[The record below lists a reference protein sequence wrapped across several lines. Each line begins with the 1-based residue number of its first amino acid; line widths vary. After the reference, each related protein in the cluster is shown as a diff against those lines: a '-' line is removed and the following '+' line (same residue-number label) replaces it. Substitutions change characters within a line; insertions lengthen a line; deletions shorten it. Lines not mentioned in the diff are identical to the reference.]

1 MAPVEAVVAPQPVKA
16 PEAEPPPAAPVA
28 AVLDADR
35 LQAALAL
42 VPAPD
47 HRAGLEAFYASTA
60 YRTVFTT
67 GSGLTPAG
75 ERVAAALRGVG
86 AEALEPATF
95 HVPRI
100 DALVAAP
107 AAEAMPELEVL
118 LADGLMR
125 YGRAMRPRLASDEAA
140 LRPVQEQ
147 LLRDVAGASGAD
159 GVDAVLEA
167 LRPRGPQYGRLME
180 ALGRYEA
187 IVAAGGW
194 PGKLPK
200 IKRPKRGEEEEYKP
214 GYKRYPEKLIRP
226 IKERLAAER
235 LYAGPI
241 DDQWDEA
248 FTESIRRYRRNNLLG
263 ERAIID
269 YVMVEAMKV
278 PAAFRLGELKVN
290 LQRLREDPVGTSDY
304 YVYVNVPEFVGE
316 VWDKGEQK
324 LLFRVITGSRKKYRD
339 KKDRKFHFPDA
350 TPEMIDRVERV
361 VFNPSWTVPARI
373 RTQLHK
379 QAAGKPNFWKEN
391 GYTIIPTGSGE
402 MIKQAPGPTNALGQF
417 KFLFPNDHDVYMHD
431 TNRKDL
437 FREEVRAFS
446 HGCIRVENPDRLAH
460 YLLSREDDAWT
471 ERRIRINAAG
481 DTEMSQPL
489 EHGPAVFLDYVTVR
503 VGDDGDVVFLWDIY
517 HRDLEAVEAQYG
529 VTFEPDAYYP

>member
-187 IVAAGGW
+187 IVAVGGGSVIDSAKAISAG
-194 PGKLPK
+194 
-200 IKRPKRGEEEEYKP
+200 
-214 GYKRYPEKLIRP
+214 
-226 IKERLAAER
+226 
-235 LYAGPI
+235 
-241 DDQWDEA
+241 
-248 FTESIRRYRRNNLLG
+248 
-263 ERAIID
+263 
-269 YVMVEAMKV
+269 
-278 PAAFRLGELKVN
+278 
-290 LQRLREDPVGTSDY
+290 
-304 YVYVNVPEFVGE
+304 
-316 VWDKGEQK
+316 
-324 LLFRVITGSRKKYRD
+324 
-339 KKDRKFHFPDA
+339 
-350 TPEMIDRVERV
+350 
-361 VFNPSWTVPARI
+361 
-373 RTQLHK
+373 
-379 QAAGKPNFWKEN
+379 
-391 GYTIIPTGSGE
+391 
-402 MIKQAPGPTNALGQF
+402 ALV
-417 KFLFPNDHDVYMHD
+417 DHDVWQFFKAKKSI
-431 TNRKDL
+431 RKTL
-437 FREEVRAFS
+437 PLTCVLT
-446 HGCIRVENPDRLAH
+446 LA
-460 YLLSREDDAWT
+460 
-471 ERRIRINAAG
+471 AAG
-481 DTEMSQPL
+481 SEMNGGMVITNEETRQKFGVGNRLLCPRVSILDPTLTFTVPPDYTAFGAVDAIAHIL
-489 EHGPAVFLDYVTVR
+489 EFYFTTRDQSTPVQDRFMEGLVITIMESCDRVLCVPLDYQGRADLMWSATLALNGWTAAGLGMVGFPMHMIEHSLSALYDIPHGAGLSIIMPAWMRYQARLRPDKFSQFAQR
-503 VGDDGDVVFLWDIY
+503 VFALTGNDEDCAMAGIKRLEEWFISVKSPTTLSQVGIAAEDIPVIAENALALAKIWRLNEY
-517 HRDLEAVEAQYG
+517 DKDIIMEILAGCR
-529 VTFEPDAYYP
+529 